1 MYAMM
6 TSNNKQKRNKA
17 PSPELPDELVLEVMT
32 RLPVKSLMR
41 FKCVSKAWRTTI
53 SDPSFVRSHLKISA
67 CRWEQN
73 PSFLIAPHTLDRDIQ
88 GTIFPGNIGFY
99 QWQQGVSEARLVHDR
114 DLFRLARFF
123 SHCDGLVLVPTGTKV
138 FLFNPATR
146 DVLTLPESSRNK
158 VPSFIH
164 HPIGFGRDPRTGM
177 YKVVR
182 SLFGSTDCK
191 TGIVSMGME
200 VCTVGGP
207 APPQWREIAGDQPYA
222 PVSSVPAQSVK
233 GGVYWI
239 VDDTNFEPRP
249 RGLLRFD
256 LVDEA
261 FNFISLPSDLSDLG
275 DDDNDDDGDNEHF
288 NLSVLHGELSLTGY
302 RVKEPND
309 VHRLVVVWV
318 LMEDGASSVWEPRYT
333 LYVMDPC
340 HPIAFLPGTLMLRFN
355 RKLCLYDLQSR
366 ELTNACEF
374 IRMRYRRHGSA
385 ELVPAWK
392 HVYFCNV
399 IPYMESLVPVGAHM
413 A

>member
-1 MYAMM
+1 MK
-6 TSNNKQKRNKA
+6 TSKKQQEA
-17 PSPELPDELVLEVMT
+17 PPTPELPDFTGEFRSVHCFCHCDSLVLAAT
-32 RLPVKSLMR
+32 
-41 FKCVSKAWRTTI
+41 
-53 SDPSFVRSHLKISA
+53 D
-67 CRWEQN
+67 
-73 PSFLIAPHTLDRDIQ
+73 
-88 GTIFPGNIGFY
+88 
-99 QWQQGVSEARLVHDR
+99 
-114 DLFRLARFF
+114 
-123 SHCDGLVLVPTGTKV
+123 TKV
-138 FLFNPATR
+138 YLFNPTIK
-146 DVLTLPESSRNK
+146 DVVTLPDSSRNK
-158 VPSFIH
+158 VPGYTER
-164 HPIGFGRDPRTGM
+164 PIGFGRDPRTGM

-200 VCTVGGP
+200 VCTVGSP

-233 GGVYWI
+233 GCVYWI
-239 VDDTNFEPRP
+239 VDDTNFEPRS

-275 DDDNDDDGDNEHF
+275 DDDNDNEHF

-302 RVKEPND
+302 RVNEPND
-309 VHRLVVVWV
+309 VHRLVVVWA
-318 LMEDGASSVWEPRYT
+318 LMEDGASSVWEPRHT
-333 LYVMDPC
+333 LYVMEPC

-366 ELTNACEF
+366 ELANACEL
-374 IRMRYRRHGSA
+374 IKMRYRRHGSA
-385 ELVPAWK
+385 ELEPAWK